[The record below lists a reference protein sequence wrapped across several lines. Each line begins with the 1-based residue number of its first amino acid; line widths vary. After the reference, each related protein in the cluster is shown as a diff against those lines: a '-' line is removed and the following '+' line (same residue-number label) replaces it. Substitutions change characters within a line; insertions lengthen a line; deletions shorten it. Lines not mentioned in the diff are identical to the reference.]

1 MRKLALVACLLTVCI
16 TAASALIR
24 HWQGGLDCQRW
35 TACHERVGKAPTA
48 AGQPGVGDPQSEP
61 PAVIGATRT
70 LHRVS
75 ATAVGL
81 LVVGLAIFGWN
92 GFGTSRRI
100 AAVVALVD
108 TVFLSW
114 LGRYTPHD
122 LPLVTIGNLGGGFLL
137 VGALAWIA
145 TAGGNRRGVAS
156 RGLAVSA
163 LAMLAVLAWFGVM
176 IGGRSAIG
184 VCTDPLCLA
193 GAVFDAAAFDPWLPF
208 SSAASAASG
217 QALHLAHRAAAVLF
231 AIIVVM
237 LALRIARA
245 ADHRGNGR
253 FIAASLLV
261 LLVAQSLLGYATAIG
276 TLPLI
281 SATLHNIGAALLVAS
296 LTAAATLD
304 RSTGD

>member
-35 TACHERVGKAPTA
+35 TACHERVGKAPAA
-48 AGQPGVGDPQSEP
+48 AGRPGAGDPQSEP
-61 PAVIGATRT
+61 PALIAATRT

-92 GFGTSRRI
+92 GFGRSRRI
-100 AAVVALVD
+100 AAVIALVD

-122 LPLVTIGNLGGGFLL
+122 LPLVTIGNLAGGFLL

-145 TAGGNRRGVAS
+145 AAGRSRREVAS
-156 RGLAVSA
+156 MGLAASA
-163 LAMLAVLAWFGVM
+163 LALLALLVWFGVM

-184 VCTDPLCLA
+184 VCSDPLCLA
-193 GAVFDAAAFDPWLPF
+193 GAVFDPAAFDPWLPF

-217 QALHLAHRAAAVLF
+217 QAMHLAHRAAAVLF
-231 AIIVVM
+231 AIIVVV

-245 ADHRGNGR
+245 DGR
-253 FIAASLLV
+253 SGSGRSLAVVLLV
-261 LLVAQSLLGYATAIG
+261 LLVVQSLLGYATAVG
-276 TLPLI
+276 ALPLV

-296 LTAAATLD
+296 LTAVATLD
-304 RSTGD
+304 RSTGG